1 MSNRLSVSTVNPARQ
16 SGAALLTTMVFLVV
30 LTIIG
35 VSTMQNNR
43 IEQKMTTNQQEI
55 NHSFQYAE
63 TGLVPGI
70 KSAELLNTADI
81 GAPDYD
87 TPDMYLCHASGDVTS
102 EEDCV
107 DGSNIGNAAVVTKYR
122 GVGKKPPPNYSL
134 ESGFASHFFYVSSR
148 GRSNKSESTHDLG
161 VSLVGPSGLE

>member
-1 MSNRLSVSTVNPARQ
+1 MNNRMNANYNYPAKQ
-16 SGAALLTTMVFLVV
+16 SGAALLTTLVFLVV

-43 IEQKMTTNQQEI
+43 LEQKMTTNLQEI

-70 KSAELLNTADI
+70 KSAELLNTADV

-87 TPDMYLCHASGDVTS
+87 SPDMYLCHASGDVTS
-102 EEDCV
+102 PVNCD

-134 ESGFASHFFYVSSR
+134 ESGFSSHFFYVSSR
-148 GRSNKSESTHDLG
+148 GRSNKSEATHDLG